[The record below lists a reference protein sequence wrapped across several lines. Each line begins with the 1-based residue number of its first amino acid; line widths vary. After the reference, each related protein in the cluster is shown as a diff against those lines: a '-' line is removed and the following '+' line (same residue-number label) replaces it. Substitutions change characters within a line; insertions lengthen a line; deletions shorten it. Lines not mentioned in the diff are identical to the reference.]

1 MFENAARMKLRF
13 SFRGQISV
21 EDLWDLTVEDL
32 DGIFKSLSSELKDQ
46 KGESLLE
53 KKTKNDEILE
63 LKVGIIKHIV
73 MVKLKEQEMREN
85 EIIRSG
91 KKQKLL
97 GILAE
102 KQDEQYRNLSIEDLT
117 ERINEI

>member
-1 MFENAARMKLRF
+1 MFESAVRTKLRF
-13 SFRGQISV
+13 FFRGQISV
-21 EDLWDLTVEDL
+21 EDLWDLSVEDL
-32 DGIFKSLSSELKDQ
+32 DNIFKSLSSELKDQ

-53 KKTKNDEILE
+53 KKTKSDEILE
-63 LKVGIIKHIV
+63 LKVELIKHV
-73 MVKLKEQEMREN
+73 VAVKLKEQELREN

-102 KQDEQYRNLSIEDLT
+102 KQDEHYRGMSIEDIT
-117 ERINEI
+117 KCIDEI

>member
-21 EDLWDLTVEDL
+21 EDLWDLAVEDL

-63 LKVGIIKHIV
+63 LKVGLIKHIV

-102 KQDEQYRNLSIEDLT
+102 KQDEKYRDMSIEDLT